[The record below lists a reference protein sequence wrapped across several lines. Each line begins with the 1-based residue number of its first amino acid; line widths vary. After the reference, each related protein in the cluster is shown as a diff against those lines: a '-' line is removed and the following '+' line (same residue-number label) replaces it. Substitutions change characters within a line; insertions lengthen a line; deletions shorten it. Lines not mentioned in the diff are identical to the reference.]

1 MKDLI
6 DALNIFAKY
15 TKAEFP
21 THCEHDV
28 LYVVVNPADVVLP
41 EDLEKLKELGFN
53 PDGDVF
59 KSYRFGSC

>member
-15 TKAEFP
+15 TKAECP

-28 LYVVVNPADVVLP
+28 LYVAVNPSEVLS
-41 EDLEKLKELGFN
+41 EDLEQLEKLSFTPE
-53 PDGDVF
+53 GDIF
-59 KSYRFGSC
+59 RSYRFGSC